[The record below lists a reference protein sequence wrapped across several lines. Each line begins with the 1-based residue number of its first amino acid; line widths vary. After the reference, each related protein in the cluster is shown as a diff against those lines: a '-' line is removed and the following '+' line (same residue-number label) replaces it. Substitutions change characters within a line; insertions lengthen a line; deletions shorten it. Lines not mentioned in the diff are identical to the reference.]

1 VSNGDDSL
9 LEGLY
14 ESLITRA
21 LETRLAGLSNFDVQ
35 RGVVDEADEP
45 DVLARHVRDVT
56 LRALRQEKD
65 AGRRLAMVNRL
76 MGELGASDESLST
89 AGQLLAVA
97 TPAVPGTV
105 VRALRE
111 RPSTP
116 LSDAALLTNAP
127 GEPGIGHELRAEL
140 ASADRVDV
148 IIAFVKWY
156 GLRLFEDQ
164 LRATQESGVPLRVIT
179 TTYMGATER
188 TALDRLVR
196 DFGAQV
202 KVQYD
207 AQRTRLHAKAWLFRR
222 NTGFDTA
229 YVGSS
234 NLSRAAMLDGV
245 EWNVRLSSVSTPP
258 LLQKFLATF
267 DSYWNDAT
275 FETYDPDADRD
286 KLDDALAEAA
296 GKRIHD
302 RVTLTLSG
310 LEVRPYPYQQEMLDQ
325 LEVERVVH
333 GRHRNLLVAATGT
346 GKTVVAALDY
356 RRLAADAPT
365 LPGLLFIAHRR
376 EILQQSQRTYREVL
390 GDANFGELYVDGRR
404 PERWEHVFAS
414 VQSLSAYG
422 ITNVPAGAYRIVVID
437 EFHHAEAKTYRRIL
451 DHLNPR
457 ELLGLTATPER
468 GDGLDVRSLFGGRT
482 AAELRLWDALKADLL
497 TPFHYFAVADGMD
510 MTRVDWKA
518 GAYDTGELSNLFTG
532 NDARARIVLKAV
544 RDKVADLS
552 AMKALAFCVS
562 RDHARYMTRVFNDA
576 GIKSATVLGDTAS
589 ADRDAAVKD
598 LREGAVQVVFTV
610 DVFNEGVDVPA
621 INTVLFLRPTESSTV
636 FLQQL
641 GRGLRRA
648 KDKAVLTA
656 LDFVGHHRKEFRFD
670 QRFRAMTGSTR
681 AALERDIEQGFPFLP
696 AGTQIVLDRQ
706 SQKLVLDNIKSQ
718 VTKRWPNITSEL
730 RAHPTDDL
738 GTFLDD
744 SGVELP
750 DVIRGDRSWTR
761 LRREAGLQ
769 VAAEGPL
776 EVRLL
781 KRVRALCHVD
791 DRERAEAYLSWLS
804 DAAPPYGSADPLLQA
819 YGRMLFFS
827 LWPDGG
833 GFDSYGAGL
842 DALRHESA
850 LREDLRAVVGL
861 GLHGAERVATRLP
874 GELGMRPL
882 KVHARYT
889 REEIVSALDY
899 VSIEGRKPN
908 SFREGVLFSA
918 AANADA
924 LLVTLHKSEADYS
937 PTTMYQDYAIS
948 PELFHWESQSVT
960 TVASKTGQ
968 RYLNHRSTGSHV
980 LLFTRPQ
987 KVSALG
993 TGAPYLFLG
1002 EADYAEHR
1010 GERPIAITWHLR
1022 TPMPTADFAVASV
1035 VL

>member
-1 VSNGDDSL
+1 MTSADDSP

-21 LETRLAGLSNFDVQ
+21 LEQRLAAHSSLDVR
-35 RGVVDEADEP
+35 RGAIDPADEP

-56 LRALRQEKD
+56 VRALRQERD
-65 AGRRLAMVNRL
+65 GGRRLALVNQL
-76 MGELGASDESLST
+76 VAALGASEDSVPT
-89 AGQLLAVA
+89 ARQLLAIA
-97 TPAVPGTV
+97 IPPTPGGVFH
-105 VRALRE
+105 ALLE

-127 GEPGIGHELRAEL
+127 GEPGIGHEIRAEL

-148 IIAFVKWY
+148 IMAFVKWY

-164 LRATQESGVPLRVIT
+164 LRALRERDVALRVIT

-188 TALDRLVR
+188 AALDRLVR

-245 EWNVRLSSVSTPP
+245 EWNVRLSAVSTPP
-258 LLQKFLATF
+258 LLRKFLATF
-267 DSYWNDAT
+267 ESYWNDAG
-275 FETYDPDADRD
+275 FEAYDPEADRD
-286 KLDDALAEAA
+286 RLDDALAEAA
-296 GKRIHD
+296 GHRLGD

-333 GRHRNLLVAATGT
+333 GHHRNLVVAATGT

-356 RRLAADAPT
+356 RRLAAAAPT
-365 LPGLLFIAHRR
+365 LPGLLFVAHRR
-376 EILQQSQRTYREVL
+376 EILQQSLRTYREVL
-390 GDANFGELYVDGRR
+390 ADANFGELYVDGRR

-422 ITNVPAGAYRIVVID
+422 VTNIPAAAYPVVVID

-451 DHLNPR
+451 DHLDPQ

-468 GDGLDVRSLFGGRT
+468 GDGLDVRSFFGGRT
-482 AAELRLWDALKADLL
+482 AAELRLWDALRADLL

-510 MTRVDWKA
+510 LTRVDWKA
-518 GAYDTGELSNLFTG
+518 GAYDPGELSNLLTG
-532 NDARARIVLKAV
+532 NDARARIILKAV
-544 RDKVADLS
+544 RDKVADLT
-552 AMKALAFCVS
+552 AMKALGFCVS
-562 RDHARYMTRVFNDA
+562 REHARYMTRAFNDA
-576 GIKSATVLGDTAS
+576 GIRATSVLGDTA
-589 ADRDAAVKD
+589 AGDRDAAVKD
-598 LREGAVQVVFTV
+598 LRGGAVQVVFTV

-641 GRGLRRA
+641 GRGLRLA
-648 KDKAVLTA
+648 QDKAVLTA

-670 QRFRAMTGSTR
+670 QRFRAMTGGTR

-706 SQKLVLDNIKSQ
+706 SQKLVLDNIRSQ
-718 VTKRWPNITSEL
+718 ITTRWLHITSEL
-730 RAHPTDDL
+730 RTHPTDDL
-738 GTFLDD
+738 SRFLED
-744 SGVELP
+744 SGVELS
-750 DVIRGDRSWTR
+750 DVIRGDRSWAR
-761 LRREAGLQ
+761 LRRDAGLE
-769 VAAEGPL
+769 VAQAGPL
-776 EVRLL
+776 EPRLS

-791 DRERAEAYLSWLS
+791 DRERADAYLAWLRD
-804 DAAPPYGSADPLLQA
+804 DAPDYLLADPVLQS

-833 GFDSYGAGL
+833 GFDSYAAGL
-842 DALRHESA
+842 DALRGEPA

-861 GLHGAERVATRLP
+861 GLQRAERVATRLS

-882 KVHARYT
+882 RVHARYT
-889 REEIVSALDY
+889 REEISSALDY
-899 VSIEGRKPN
+899 VSIGGRKPN
-908 SFREGVLFSA
+908 SFREGVLFSP

-924 LLVTLHKSEADYS
+924 FLVTLHKSEADYS

-948 PELFHWESQSVT
+948 PDLFHWESQSVT
-960 TVASKTGQ
+960 TLASRTGQ
-968 RYLNHRSTGSHV
+968 RYLTHRAGGSHV
-980 LLFTRPQ
+980 LIFTRPQ
-987 KVSALG
+987 KVTTFGA
-993 TGAPYLFLG
+993 GAPYLFLG
-1002 EADYAEHR
+1002 EADYLEHR

-1022 TPMPTADFAVASV
+1022 SRMPAADFAVASV
-1035 VL
+1035 VS